1 MITIISLVLHTPS
14 KQQQPSNMPVRST
27 SVSSSDSQ
35 SSIETLRPSSTATD
49 LNYQSEMDRA
59 RVITEDLQFVNESEA
74 QERNEIF
81 ENGPTNL
88 NLQISPTSPATVP
101 EDAPVQ
107 SPQSADPAQGI
118 HNSSNYTLDPD
129 TVAQNISNIRRNVEQ
144 NNPRRQSSRP
154 APYSFATNIRN
165 GHVAWRR
172 TLRDRAN
179 MPGSGVFDTTA
190 RHRVHCQECGRGY
203 VRVSISTTITTTST
217 WINPYPQE

>member
-1 MITIISLVLHTPS
+1 MITKFSLVFHKPS
-14 KQQQPSNMPVRST
+14 KHQQPSNMPVRST
-27 SVSSSDSQ
+27 SMSSSDSQ

-49 LNYQSEMDRA
+49 LNYQTERDRA

-88 NLQISPTSPATVP
+88 NLQNSPTSPATVP

-107 SPQSADPAQGI
+107 SPQFADPARGI

-129 TVAQNISNIRRNVEQ
+129 TVARNIANIRQTVEQ
-144 NNPRRQSSRP
+144 NIPRRQSSRP
-154 APYSFATNIRN
+154 APYAFATNVRN
-165 GHVAWRR
+165 GHIAWRR
-172 TLRDRAN
+172 SLRGRAN

>member
-1 MITIISLVLHTPS
+1 MCIEILHGPPDTDILV
-14 KQQQPSNMPVRST
+14 KYVF
-27 SVSSSDSQ
+27 
-35 SSIETLRPSSTATD
+35 ELRRTCP
-49 LNYQSEMDRA
+49 NYQWKKAYCHFNAIKVWANAIHVWASA
-59 RVITEDLQFVNESEA
+59 IKVWADLQFVNESEA

-88 NLQISPTSPATVP
+88 NLQNSPTSPATVP

-107 SPQSADPAQGI
+107 SPQFADPARGI

-129 TVAQNISNIRRNVEQ
+129 TVARNIANIRQTVEQ
-144 NNPRRQSSRP
+144 NIPRRQSSRP
-154 APYSFATNIRN
+154 APYAFATNVRN
-165 GHVAWRR
+165 GHIAWRR
-172 TLRDRAN
+172 SLRGRAN

-217 WINPYPQE
+217 WINPYPQEWKW